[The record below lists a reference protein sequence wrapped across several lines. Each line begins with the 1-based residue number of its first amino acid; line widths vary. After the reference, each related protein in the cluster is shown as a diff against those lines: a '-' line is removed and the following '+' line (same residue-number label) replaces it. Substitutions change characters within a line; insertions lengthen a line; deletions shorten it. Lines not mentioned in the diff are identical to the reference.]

1 MDFNL
6 DEFVKNYHVHPETLE
21 FLKAAAAS
29 GAKPY
34 YEIGVSAA
42 RESFN
47 ARSAILGG
55 KVDLD
60 GCEEEICIPSPD
72 VEGITCSNFMRFSFV
87 LSIAVCENFSLS
99 SVDFFKINFFKKIC
113 TASQVSSRYFN
124 KIK

>member
-6 DEFVKNYHVHPETLE
+6 DEFVKNYAVHTETLE
-21 FLKAAAAS
+21 FLKAAVAS
-29 GAKPY
+29 EAKPY

-60 GCEEEICIPSPD
+60 GSEEDICIPSPD
-72 VEGITCSNFMRFSFV
+72 VEGITCSNFMRFGFV
-87 LSIAVCENFSLS
+87 LSIAVCENFS
-99 SVDFFKINFFKKIC
+99 VCYFVIC
-113 TASQVSSRYFN
+113 
-124 KIK
+124 

>member
-6 DEFVKNYHVHPETLE
+6 DEFVKNYDVHPETLE

-60 GCEEEICIPSPD
+60 GSEEEICIPSPD
-72 VEGITCSNFMRFSFV
+72 VEGI
-87 LSIAVCENFSLS
+87 
-99 SVDFFKINFFKKIC
+99 
-113 TASQVSSRYFN
+113 
-124 KIK
+124 